1 VEGYVYILASRKHG
15 TLYTGITSDLL
26 GRVHQHRNET
36 FSGFTADHG
45 VKRLV
50 WFETHGSI
58 EAAIMREK
66 RIKGWR
72 RDWKIR
78 LIESINPQWNDL
90 AVTILGFDP
99 LPSVPLPYRHPG
111 ESRDPRTRKWE

>member
-1 VEGYVYILASRKHG
+1 VGGYVYILASRKHG
-15 TLYTGITSDLL
+15 TLYTGVTSDLP
-26 GRVHQHRNET
+26 GRMHRHRNGT

-50 WFETHGSI
+50 WFEPHETI

-66 RIKGWR
+66 GIKGWR

-78 LIESINPQWNDL
+78 LIEDFNLHWNDL
-90 AVTILGFDP
+90 AVTALGFEP
-99 LPSVPLPYRHPG
+99 LPSKPLPHRHPG
-111 ESRDPRTRKWE
+111 ESRDPRTRGWE